1 MPLARN
7 LPQPMRRTHSRQ
19 AVKERVMSGTGERD
33 VTEEYVT
40 GDVLGPERY
49 ADLGIQSGEDAGDAG
64 FVEQAAGE
72 EQGIDVTTTVEDHGN
87 RRSRPE
93 HHHAAPGDDE
103 WREDEEGET
112 DTPENTG
119 SKVGPGRDDMQ
130 P

>member
-1 MPLARN
+1 
-7 LPQPMRRTHSRQ
+7 
-19 AVKERVMSGTGERD
+19 MSGTGERD
-33 VTEEYVT
+33 VTEEFVT

-49 ADLGIQSGEDAGDAG
+49 ADLGIQSGEDAGDGALLG
-64 FVEQAAGE
+64 QEAGE

-87 RRSRPE
+87 RRSQSE

-103 WREDEEGET
+103 WREDEEAET

-119 SKVGPGRDDMQ
+119 GKVGPGRDDMQ